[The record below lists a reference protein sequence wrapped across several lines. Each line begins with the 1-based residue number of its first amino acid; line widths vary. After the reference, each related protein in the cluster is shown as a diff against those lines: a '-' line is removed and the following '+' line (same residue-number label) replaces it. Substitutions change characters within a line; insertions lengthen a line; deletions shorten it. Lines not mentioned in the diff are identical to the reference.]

1 MLERFKVA
9 KSIGQLSERLD
20 SVERRLTSLQLEWMD
35 TLDRLKSMV
44 GRIVKDRARA
54 EAAREEI
61 GAGDRGGLETETPV
75 SSFTANQERINA
87 QILARRNRLKG
98 TQ

>member
-20 SVERRLTSLQLEWMD
+20 SVERRLTSIQLEWMD

-54 EAAREEI
+54 EAARELSPDAPAEPENSFP
-61 GAGDRGGLETETPV
+61 ANGLQGRQA
-75 SSFTANQERINA
+75 SINE
-87 QILARRNRLKG
+87 QILARRNRMKG